1 MRRYVDVGGTLGAT
15 IDLDVEGLEDC
26 TEMLVNVENLD
37 PEGHTNVHVLV
48 EGWRA
53 DGANTTCHGL
63 PTGIVNTIV
72 EAYKIV
78 VGVKFMRST
87 AVFKLPGPR
96 RHQRHTGVINVFATN
111 PNALITLYFR
121 SDTDP
126 EDTYPDEIIINTP
139 HQHYNVL
146 TWGGKRVAERLDA
159 KEMMDILADWDG
171 DKPPLI
177 EVSE

>member
-15 IDLDVEGLEDC
+15 IDLDDEGLDGC
-26 TEMLVNVENLD
+26 TEMLVEVENLD

-53 DGANTTCHGL
+53 DHTGARQTGL
-63 PTGIVNTIV
+63 PTGIVNTIT

-87 AVFKLPGPR
+87 MTFKLPGPR
-96 RHQRHTGVINVFATN
+96 RHQHTGIINVFASN

-146 TWGGKRVAERLDA
+146 TWGGKRVAERVDA